1 MRRRQHTHVVFI
13 IACLAACLAVLA
25 RPSSADV
32 RLPHVFGD
40 HMVVQR
46 GTKIPVWG
54 WADPGEEVA
63 VQLGKRK
70 AKTRADAE
78 GKWIVR
84 LGRIRKAG
92 GPYEMTVTGRNTI
105 RLTDVLVGEVW
116 IASGQSNMQFSVR
129 GAADPEKEIAAAQR
143 PEMRLLQAPR
153 VSAGQPASDI
163 EVEWKRCSPETVADF
178 SAVAYFFGRKLHEEL
193 NVPIGLINASWG
205 GTRIEPWTP
214 PVGFAS
220 VSELSDQVKKIEEE
234 NAKYR
239 QAVAE
244 SLKPIENW
252 IQKAQKALEG
262 KAPIPPIPTFPRH
275 GLDGSGAPTGL
286 YNGMIHPFAPFGIR
300 GAIWYQGEAN
310 RNDGL
315 AYHEKMKALINGW
328 RAVWGQGD
336 FPFYYVQLA
345 PFRYQED
352 PREVAKIWEAQLK
365 TLSVAN
371 TGMAVTVDIG
381 NVQNVHP
388 KNKQDVGKRLALW
401 ALAKDY
407 GRKGLVY
414 SGPLYKSMTVE
425 GRKVRIRFDHVGGG
439 LTSRDGKPLTGF
451 EVAERSRRF
460 EKAEAMIDGKTL
472 LVWSDR
478 ARSPIAVRFAWSIQA
493 EPNLSNKEGL
503 PAPAFRTDDW

>member
-1 MRRRQHTHVVFI
+1 MLDPQRSRIPIIIGLLAAWLVVFPP
-13 IACLAACLAVLA
+13 
-25 RPSSADV
+25 PSSADV
-32 RLPHVFGD
+32 RLPRVFGD

-46 GTKIPVWG
+46 GIEIPVWG
-54 WADPGEEVA
+54 WADPAEEVT

-78 GKWIVR
+78 GKWMAR

-92 GPYEMTVTGRNTI
+92 GPYEMTVTGKNAVRF
-105 RLTDVLVGEVW
+105 TDVLVGEVW
-116 IASGQSNMQFSVR
+116 IASGQSNMQWSVR
-129 GAADPEKEIAAAQR
+129 GAADPEKEIPAAQY
-143 PEMRLLQAPR
+143 PDVRLLQAPR
-153 VSAGQPASDI
+153 VAAGQPTSDI
-163 EVEWKRCSPETVADF
+163 EVEWKRCSPETIADF
-178 SAVAYFFGRKLHEEL
+178 SAVAYFFGRKIHEDL
-193 NVPIGLINASWG
+193 KVPVGLIDASWG

-214 PVGFAS
+214 PAGFAS
-220 VSELSDQVKKIEEE
+220 VPELSDQVKKIEGE

-252 IQKAQKALEG
+252 IQEAQKALAG
-262 KAPIPPIPTFPRH
+262 NAPIPPIPAFPQH
-275 GLDGSGAPTGL
+275 GLNGSGAPTGL
-286 YNGMIHPFAPFGIR
+286 YNGMVHPFAPFGIR

-352 PREVAKIWEAQLK
+352 PRESAKIWEAQSK
-365 TLSVAN
+365 TLSVPN

-381 NVQNVHP
+381 NVADIHP

-439 LTSRDGKPLTGF
+439 LVSRDGKPLTWF
-451 EVAERSRRF
+451 EVAERNGRF
-460 EKAEAMIDGKTL
+460 EKAEASIDGKTV
-472 LVWSDR
+472 LVWSDK
-478 ARSPIAVRFAWSIQA
+478 APSPVAVRFAWNIQA